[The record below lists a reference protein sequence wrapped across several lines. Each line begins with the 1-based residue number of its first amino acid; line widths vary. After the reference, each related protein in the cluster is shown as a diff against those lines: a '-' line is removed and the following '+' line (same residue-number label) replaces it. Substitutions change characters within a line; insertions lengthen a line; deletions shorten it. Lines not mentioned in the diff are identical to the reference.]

1 MTSVNEAASALATT
15 FSGQLLEPGDTEDQ
29 QPTVKG
35 SPFQPQSSGFNEVN
49 RRNLFALSKQSFISS
64 ERSSLY
70 CLLVETQ
77 HGQLNF
83 SQKRLW
89 RSALRSSPPA
99 SPHRKP
105 GALATHR
112 SP

>member
-35 SPFQPQSSGFNEVN
+35 APFQPQSSGFNEVN
-49 RRNLFALSKQSFISS
+49 RRNLSALSKQSFISS

-70 CLLVETQ
+70 CLFVETQ
-77 HGQLNF
+77 HGSLIFLKNVFGDQRPGHHRRPAHIE
-83 SQKRLW
+83 SQMR
-89 RSALRSSPPA
+89 
-99 SPHRKP
+99 
-105 GALATHR
+105 
-112 SP
+112 